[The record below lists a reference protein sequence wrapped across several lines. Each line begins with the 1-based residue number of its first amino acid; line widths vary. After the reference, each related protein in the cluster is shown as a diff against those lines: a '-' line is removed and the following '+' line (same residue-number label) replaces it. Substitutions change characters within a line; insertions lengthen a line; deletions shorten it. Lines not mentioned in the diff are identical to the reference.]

1 MNTLRIRIDHTIS
14 YLPPGKCQQ
23 WRARTVSGP
32 REHGEDLFDL
42 YKSKSSGANDDANM
56 QSDVSMLSIVYHFTS
71 VSHDI
76 TQRYD
81 GFDCRSPYQTHPS
94 DWAFVSRL
102 ALSCMYLA
110 FSFQFLKIRARSSIN
125 EIVVC

>member
-1 MNTLRIRIDHTIS
+1 MLARCPV
-14 YLPPGKCQQ
+14 PPGKD
-23 WRARTVSGP
+23 
-32 REHGEDLFDL
+32 GEDLFDL

-56 QSDVSMLSIVYHFTS
+56 QSDVSMLSIAYHFTS

-94 DWAFVSRL
+94 GWASVSRRI
-102 ALSCMYLA
+102 SC
-110 FSFQFLKIRARSSIN
+110 SRENRAR
-125 EIVVC
+125 